1 MSRTNQEMDQALIN
15 AASEQQLGPAPGQ
28 QSAPQQQEAPA
39 DQETPPSQNEQA
51 QEAVAPETEGDLS
64 REEAFVEVDFG
75 EGDKRVLS
83 TSQIKSTMERYRDMN
98 YRHANEIKPI
108 EPAINLINQMVA
120 NARQS
125 GQDVKGEEVAQ
136 FLASAIQAYT
146 SNPQMGNQQ
155 DPTPDRPD
163 GQNSSVDEEIA
174 RWERENAVTLPP
186 QYRQGMQLINQLQG
200 ENAQM
205 KQMMTSILAQ
215 ANGVN
220 GTAQVAVEQ
229 AQQDVSNAYRMQAAN
244 NLNSAQAEFNLPD
257 EAENDFFDF
266 AYGRGYTVEDFV
278 DRDLT
283 RRIMQDFAA
292 NRNTPEMERLRALN
306 ERRQAYTGM
315 GASTPSAGAAPAAGN
330 PDQAFMDSVTQKAM
344 QKRGIA

>member
-1 MSRTNQEMDQALIN
+1 MSRTNEEMDQALIS
-15 AASEQQLGPAPGQ
+15 AASQQKLGPAPGQ
-28 QSAPQQQEAPA
+28 PQQPQQDPA
-39 DQETPPSQNEQA
+39 SQETPPSLDEQA
-51 QEAVAPETEGDLS
+51 QEAIAPETEGDMS
-64 REEAFVEVDFG
+64 REDAFVEVDFG
-75 EGDKRVLS
+75 NGDKRTLS

-120 NARQS
+120 NARQT
-125 GQDVKGEEVAQ
+125 GQEVNGEDVAQ

-163 GQNSSVDEEIA
+163 GQSSQIDEEIA

-186 QYRQGMQLINQLQG
+186 QYRQGMQLINQLQM
-200 ENAQM
+200 ENSQM
-205 KQMMTSILAQ
+205 KQMMSGILAQ
-215 ANGVN
+215 AQGVN
-220 GTAQVAVEQ
+220 GDAQVAVNQ

-257 EAENDFFDF
+257 EAEDDFFDF

-306 ERRQAYTGM
+306 ERRQAFTGA
-315 GASTPSAGAAPAAGN
+315 GPSTPTSGAAPAGN
-330 PDQAFMDSVTQKAM
+330 PDEQFMNSVAQQAMR
-344 QKRGIA
+344 KRGLA